1 MRFRNIFMVF
11 GGILVLFIWFL
22 TDPDLGLIT
31 SLKVGG
37 STIATIVILLKSV
50 LYVGILHL
58 SRKALLDYLDLKQ
71 IFDKALESSSGA
83 GHASIAVALVMV
95 AVSIVMFAATVG
107 AG

>member
-1 MRFRNIFMVF
+1 MRFRDIYMVF

-58 SRKALLDYLDLKQ
+58 SRKALLDYLDLKK
-71 IFDKALESSSGA
+71 IFDKAMESAEGA

-95 AVSIVMFAATVG
+95 AVAIVMFAATVG